1 MDLTSIQE
9 VFDRV
14 AKKQKLCCSKTQEV
28 GALQKELNTTVS
40 KYGKMVDKAFNPD
53 IAKAYREVESD
64 SHLINQIIVQH
75 FYRMGL
81 FESGD
86 CFAKESQEPNAAAAL
101 KVPFYEMYQNL
112 GHLRE
117 KNVEPALSWARR
129 NRQALEA
136 KGSSLEFRLHQL
148 QFLHVLRTKGR
159 IEALEYAKLNFTP
172 FAAEHMSDI
181 QRLMACLLWAN
192 RLECSPYKDLLS
204 PSQWDKVA
212 LEFTRESCNLL
223 GQPYESPLYV
233 TLSAGS
239 QALSSL
245 LKLATVMSSKKQ
257 EWAALKQMP
266 VEIELDNS
274 FQFHSVFACPVSRE
288 QSTADNPPMLMRC
301 GHVLCKQSI
310 QKLTKS
316 NSRMF
321 KCPYCPFETSASQC
335 RQIYF

>member
-1 MDLTSIQE
+1 M
-9 VFDRV
+9 
-14 AKKQKLCCSKTQEV
+14 
-28 GALQKELNTTVS
+28 
-40 KYGKMVDKAFNPD
+40 
-53 IAKAYREVESD
+53 
-64 SHLINQIIVQH
+64 
-75 FYRMGL
+75 
-81 FESGD
+81 
-86 CFAKESQEPNAAAAL
+86 
-101 KVPFYEMYQNL
+101 
-112 GHLRE
+112 
-117 KNVEPALSWARR
+117 
-129 NRQALEA
+129 EA